1 MKWYPK
7 QEEKICISY
16 VTRYTNYDG
25 KWNEKMMK
33 DEIRKCE
40 KNMEKRRMNQN
51 YVEIS
56 IKHRHEWNS
65 DKDEKH
71 TYKNY

>member
-1 MKWYPK
+1 
-7 QEEKICISY
+7 
-16 VTRYTNYDG
+16 
-25 KWNEKMMK
+25 MMK

-40 KNMEKRRMNQN
+40 KNMEKRSMNRN